1 MAATFVT
8 VLPAAGR
15 RGLIACPQSGAVVGN
30 LERFIV
36 GHPLPDQQSLHAGRR
51 ALELARAVDD
61 TAPLVVLLS
70 GGASAGLAVPLDG
83 LSLADKA
90 AATAALLAAGVTIDG
105 LNCIRKH
112 LSAVK
117 GGRLALAAGGH
128 VLTLAISDVVDP
140 VPDDPA
146 VIGSGPTSPDPTRYA
161 DALEI
166 CESVRAGARVPASVH
181 RLLER
186 GHRGELP
193 ETPLPGDPRL
203 AASTFRII
211 GSRVDA
217 IGGARREAE
226 RRGFAV
232 VTIDTPITG
241 EARVAGPRYVKDV
254 ARLSYQMRRP
264 ACILSAGET
273 TVRVVGSGL
282 GGRNQELAL
291 SAAPL
296 LHRRFETAVV
306 ASVGTDGVDGP
317 TDSAGA
323 LVDTSTLQRARD
335 RGLEAPGRYLDAND
349 AWSFFDPL
357 GDLIR
362 TGPTET
368 NVGDLQVT
376 VIA

>member
-1 MAATFVT
+1 MAAAFVAL
-8 VLPAAGR
+8 LPAAGR
-15 RGLIACPQSGAVVGN
+15 RGLIAGPQSGAEVGD
-30 LERFIV
+30 LERFVV
-36 GHPLPDQQSLHAGRR
+36 GHPLPDKGSVRAGRR
-51 ALELARAVDD
+51 ALEFARDVDD

-70 GGASAGLAVPLDG
+70 GGASAGLAVPLVG
-83 LSLADKA
+83 ISLADKA
-90 AATAALLAAGVTIDG
+90 TTTATLLDAGVTIDG
-105 LNCIRKH
+105 LNCVRKH
-112 LSAVK
+112 LSAIK
-117 GGRLALAAGGH
+117 GGRLAQASGGR
-128 VLTLAISDVVDP
+128 VVTLAISDVVDP

-146 VIGSGPTSPDPTRYA
+146 VIGSGPTSPDPTSYG
-161 DALEI
+161 DALKI
-166 CESVRAGARVPASVH
+166 CDSEGARVPASVH

-217 IGGARREAE
+217 LCGARREAE
-226 RRGFAV
+226 RRGFDV
-232 VTIDTPITG
+232 VTIDTPVTG
-241 EARVAGPRYVKDV
+241 EARVAGPRYVRDV
-254 ARLSYQMRRP
+254 ARLSFEMRRP
-264 ACILSAGET
+264 ACVLSAGET
-273 TVRVVGSGL
+273 TVRVVGSGR

-291 SAAPL
+291 SAVPL
-296 LHRRFETAVV
+296 LRRRFETAVV

-317 TDSAGA
+317 TDAAGA
-323 LVDTSTLQRARD
+323 LADTTTLQRASA
-335 RGLEAPGRYLDAND
+335 RGLNPPDRYLDTND

-368 NVGDLQVT
+368 NVGDLQVM